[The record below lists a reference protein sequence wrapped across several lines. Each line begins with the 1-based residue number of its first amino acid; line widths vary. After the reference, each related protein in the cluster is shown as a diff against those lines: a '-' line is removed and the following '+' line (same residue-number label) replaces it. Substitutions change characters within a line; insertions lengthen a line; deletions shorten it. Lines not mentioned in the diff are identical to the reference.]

1 MYLSLSISH
10 HVYENGDMDIKTE
23 GQRIFRLLEI
33 IKEVPDKLYSGGIVN
48 YPRNSIT
55 GNLKMMQEVLDSV
68 RELHKILKVS
78 KEFRHEDEFLK
89 SYDIAHY
96 IGFNLLEEYELLCLF
111 NELQRLEYIKRHLA
125 KIIPQMFQWKT

>member
-1 MYLSLSISH
+1 MK
-10 HVYENGDMDIKTE
+10 M
-23 GQRIFRLLEI
+23 
-33 IKEVPDKLYSGGIVN
+33 GIW
-48 YPRNSIT
+48 
-55 GNLKMMQEVLDSV
+55 
-68 RELHKILKVS
+68 ILKVS

-125 KIIPQMFQWKT
+125 KIIPLNVSMENLKEKIDKMVISKILKDLSLIFKTHCTLQLFIN